1 MRARRV
7 REVQQFASSECGL
20 CCIAMVLS
28 AYGSRNTVP
37 GLRRSYETG
46 RDGLSVKDIVAIL
59 RERGMEVKTYRA
71 TAGRLNDLRMPLIA
85 YWGDNHVVVVE
96 EVTDRH
102 ATVVDPAGGRSRYS
116 RAEFEEHFGGLVVE
130 AVPTADYTPERAREP
145 SVWAGFLRAAAK
157 HRRPLASAFAMSLL
171 LYAFTLAVPLAVQR
185 AINGYADLFESSP
198 AALLPVV
205 FAVPM
210 ACYAAV
216 SLLRAVSLAAV
227 IRGLGEAMMGRTFGT
242 LLRLPYKFFANR
254 TQGELLYRLTS
265 IASVRDMISNQLPVV
280 LLDLGSLVV
289 VFGYIFSRSALL
301 GMAALML
308 LSCMVAVAA
317 LSYRPIRKATDR
329 EISATAE
336 SSTLQMEALNSI
348 ETLKVTGM
356 TGEFTADW
364 QRVYAR
370 ALDRTRWRIVLQGA
384 AGSGYAMFQTFGP
397 LMVLVTGLW
406 LVYTGRLDLGSAVA
420 VQTLTAT
427 SLGSVMSLSTAFN
440 QLITANAQVERV
452 GDILN
457 QPLGEPVFGDRDVQV
472 RGALAVRDMSFTYPG
487 AKTPVLED
495 VSFEAPAGSRVAV
508 VGSTGSGKSTLG
520 RLLMGLYGPDSGG
533 VYYDGVPISDI
544 SADAFYRSV
553 AYVPQEIS
561 LSNRTIAENI
571 AFGLPETDLDVVRE
585 AAQRAQIHREIEA
598 LPMGYHTPVR
608 EMGSSLSGGQR
619 QRVALA
625 RALAREPRVLVLD
638 EATSALDTVTESA
651 IAATLNGLECTRVII
666 AHRLSTVADA
676 DLIVVLQEG
685 RVVQT
690 GRHSDLVGAPG
701 PYQALVRSQID
712 AGAGWVADRA

>member
-1 MRARRV
+1 MRLRRVRRV

-37 GLRRSYETG
+37 GLRRSHETG
-46 RDGLSVKDIVAIL
+46 RDGLSIKDIVTIL

-71 TAGRLNDLRMPLIA
+71 SAGRLNALRLPLIA
-85 YWGDNHVVVVE
+85 YWDDNHVVVLE
-96 EVTDRH
+96 EITDRH
-102 ATVVDPAGGRSRYS
+102 ATVVDPAGGRRRYS

-145 SVWAGFLRAAAK
+145 SVWAKFLRAAAR
-157 HRRPLASAFAMSLL
+157 HRRPLATAFAMSLL
-171 LYAFTLAVPLAVQR
+171 LYGFTLAVPIAVQT
-185 AINGYADLFESSP
+185 AINGYADFFAGSP
-198 AALLPVV
+198 PALLGLVV
-205 FAVPM
+205 AVPM
-210 ACYAAV
+210 AGYAAV

-227 IRGLGEAMMGRTFGT
+227 IRGLGEAMMGSTFTT

-254 TQGELLYRLTS
+254 SQGELLYRLSS
-265 IASVRDMISNQLPVV
+265 ISSVRDMISNQLPVV

-289 VFGYIFSRSALL
+289 VFGYIFSRSAVL
-301 GMAALML
+301 GAAAMALFG
-308 LSCMVAVAA
+308 CMVAVAA

-329 EISATAE
+329 EISASAE

-356 TGEFTADW
+356 TGPFTRDW
-364 QRVYAR
+364 RQVYGR
-370 ALDRTRWRIVLQGA
+370 ALDHTRRRIVLQGA
-384 AGSGYAMFQTFGP
+384 ASSGYAVFQTFGP
-397 LMVLVTGLW
+397 LMVLLLGLW

-427 SLGSVMSLSTAFN
+427 SLGAVMSLSTAFN

-452 GDILN
+452 GDIVN
-457 QPLGEPVFGDRDVQV
+457 QPQGEPVFGDREVRV
-472 RGALAVRDMSFTYPG
+472 RGALSVRGMRFTYPG

-495 VSFEAPAGSRVAV
+495 VSFEAPAGARVAV

-520 RLLMGLYGPDSGG
+520 RLLMGLYPPDSGS
-533 VYYDGVPISDI
+533 VCYDGVPIGDI
-544 SADAFYRSV
+544 APDSFYRAV

-571 AFGLPETDLDVVRE
+571 AFGLPETDLDAVRE
-585 AAQRAQIHREIEA
+585 AARRAQIHHEIEA
-598 LPMGYHTPVR
+598 LPMGYQTPVR

-619 QRVALA
+619 QRIALA

-651 IAATLNGLECTRVII
+651 IAETLNGLECTRVII
-666 AHRLSTVADA
+666 AHRLSTVAGA

-690 GRHSDLVGAPG
+690 GRHADLVSVPG
-701 PYQALVRSQID
+701 PYHALVRSQVD
-712 AGAGWVADRA
+712 AGAA